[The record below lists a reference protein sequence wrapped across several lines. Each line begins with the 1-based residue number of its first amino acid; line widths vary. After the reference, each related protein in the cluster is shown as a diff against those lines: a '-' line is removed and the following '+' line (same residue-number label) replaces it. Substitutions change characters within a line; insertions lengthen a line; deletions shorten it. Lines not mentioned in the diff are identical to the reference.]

1 MFFSNVEKQEDM
13 KYIIAIFSGLFLL
26 LLISLSI
33 IGIMKEDKKLQG
45 KEYRILFLHHSTGDV
60 VFNAGKTTSRL
71 SRKLFKNQ
79 TFVKQ
84 WFKKYN
90 ASNNTNYKI
99 EQQFFPKN
107 GPYGWNNYPY
117 DYYNI
122 WVKHAGNLPY
132 LNEPTLEILTQKYN
146 LIIFK
151 HCYPVSDMVEDSN
164 LADINSSKKSL
175 ENYKLQYLALKQKM
189 HEFPDTKFLVWT
201 GAARVE
207 SNTTTEQAKRAKAF
221 FDWVRNEWDTPDDNI
236 FLWDFY
242 ELETEGTLYLKNEN
256 ASDPANSHPGKD
268 FAEKVAP
275 LFCQRI
281 IEVIGQN
288 H

>member
-1 MFFSNVEKQEDM
+1 MIFFEKSLLV
-13 KYIIAIFSGLFLL
+13 KFSVRKFAISFFLL
-26 LLISLSI
+26 ILILVSI
-33 IGIMKEDKKLQG
+33 IGIMKKHNKPAA

-79 TFVKQ
+79 SFVKQ
-84 WFKKYN
+84 WFKSYN

-99 EQQFFPKN
+99 EELFFPKN
-107 GPYGWNNYPY
+107 GTYGWNNYPY

-132 LNEPTLEILTQKYN
+132 MNEPTLEILTKEYN

-151 HCYPVSDMVEDSN
+151 HCYPVSDMVEDSDY
-164 LADINSSKKSL
+164 ADINSSIKSL
-175 ENYKLQYLALKQKM
+175 QNYKLQYLALKQKM
-189 HEFPDTKFLVWT
+189 HEFPGTKFLVWT

-207 SNTTTEQAKRAKAF
+207 SNTSKEQAERAKTF
-221 FDWVRNEWDTPDDNI
+221 FDWVQNEWDTPDDNI

-242 ELETEGTLYLKNEN
+242 GLETEGTLYLKEEN
-256 ASDPANSHPGKD
+256 ASNPTNSHPGKA

-275 LFCQRI
+275 LFCHRI
-281 IEVIGQN
+281 KEVIEIN
-288 H
+288 R